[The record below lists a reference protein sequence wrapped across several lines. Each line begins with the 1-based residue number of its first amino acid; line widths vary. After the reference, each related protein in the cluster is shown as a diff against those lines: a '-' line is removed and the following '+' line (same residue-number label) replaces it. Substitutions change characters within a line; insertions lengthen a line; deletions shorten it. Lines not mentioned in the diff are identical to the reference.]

1 MNLTQHFVNSMFRCG
16 AILSIYF
23 VEQSISD
30 SRSIAIELESVKAL
44 PFKLEPEAS
53 KFCFQAATKKEP
65 LTYYDMNL
73 SAQVKY
79 FVESNVR
86 LCRKK
91 RLFPFQVFYS
101 QDHQTF
107 FTCEADAGKFT
118 KTRLGKH
125 LKSPFQENLNTR

>member
-1 MNLTQHFVNSMFRCG
+1 MNLTKHFVNSMFRCG

-79 FVESNVR
+79 FMLINVG
-86 LCRKK
+86 LGRKK
-91 RLFPFQVFYS
+91 EAVSISSFLFPGS
-101 QDHQTF
+101 SNILHMRSR
-107 FTCEADAGKFT
+107 CW
-118 KTRLGKH
+118 
-125 LKSPFQENLNTR
+125 